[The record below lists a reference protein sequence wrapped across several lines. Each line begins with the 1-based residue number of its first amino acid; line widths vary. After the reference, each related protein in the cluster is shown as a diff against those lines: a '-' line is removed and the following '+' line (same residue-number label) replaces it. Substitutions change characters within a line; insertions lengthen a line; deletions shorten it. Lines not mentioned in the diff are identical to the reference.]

1 MSPFDRTWDYVFVG
15 AGIFGV
21 SAAKI
26 LIERKPNAK
35 VLLIDKYSTSGQ
47 GNTIKSNACYRNVFD
62 TEINIKL
69 CNSSLDYYKY
79 VENVEKT
86 DLGLKDIGYLWLLT
100 KEQMESRKEKSIS
113 INDRDGKIS
122 LLEFLELNEVKYTVY
137 NKDELNQIFP
147 LLKTT
152 FDPEP
157 NDDDDL
163 IIPRKN
169 IEFGLLGKNCG
180 TLSPDLLVRDYE
192 SKFKRLGG
200 HCLYDTE
207 VIELLLKEKGK
218 PFDEDFFPTVWRNQ
232 ELGGVRVRNVR
243 TDEIKIIKSKKYIL
257 TTGAWVN
264 QLLEPLG
271 VRTSIKPKKRQLFR
285 ILNMDKIVKNSSFGN
300 RFNTF
305 PFIILPVSSVFMKPN
320 PEGMSIDVG
329 VADDI
334 GRRFETRVPEGIP
347 KNTLENPLLDNPI
360 GEIDFYLTNILPILN
375 QYFPNT
381 IDETS
386 KIEKPSAGMYAY
398 SIDKS
403 PVIEYVKNLGNLYFS
418 SGGSGSGI
426 MKADSM
432 GRILTSLVLGEKEAV
447 LFNESKIVVDDF
459 TLSSRNLPKETL
471 VL

>member
-1 MSPFDRTWDYVFVG
+1 MNESNMVWDYVFVG

-21 SAAKI
+21 SAAKS
-26 LIERKPNAK
+26 LLERKPNSK
-35 VLLIDKYSTSGQ
+35 ILLIDKYSASGQ
-47 GNTIKSNACYRNVFD
+47 GNTVKSNACYRNVFETD
-62 TEINIKL
+62 INIKL
-69 CNSSLDYYKY
+69 CNSSIDYYKF
-79 VENVEKT
+79 VENHEKT

-100 KEQMESRKEKSIS
+100 KEQMDSRDVKSIS
-113 INDRDGKIS
+113 INNQDSRIS
-122 LLEFLELNEVKYTVY
+122 LLEFLKLNQVEYTVFT
-137 NKDELNQIFP
+137 KDQLNQMFP

-152 FDPEP
+152 FDTDF
-157 NDDDDL
+157 NDDE
-163 IIPRKN
+163 INIPRKN
-169 IEFGLLGKNCG
+169 IEFGFLGKNCG
-180 TLSPDLLVRDYE
+180 TLSPDLLVRHYE
-192 SKFKRLGG
+192 SQYRELGG
-200 HCLYDTE
+200 NCLYDTE
-207 VIELLLKEKGK
+207 VIELLLKEKGE
-218 PFDEDFFPTVWRNQ
+218 PYDEDFFPAVWRDL
-232 ELGGVRVRNVR
+232 ELGGLRVRNTR
-243 TDEIKIIKSKKYIL
+243 TDEITTIQSKNYIL

-271 VRTSIKPKKRQLFR
+271 VRTTIKPKKRQLFR
-285 ILNMDKIVKNSSFGN
+285 ILNMDLLVKNSNFDN

-305 PFIILPVSSVFMKPN
+305 PFIILPVSGVFMKPN

-334 GRRFETRVPEGIP
+334 GRRFETRVPDGIP

-360 GEIDFYLTNILPILN
+360 GEMDFYLTNVLPILN
-375 QYFPNT
+375 QYFPSA

-403 PVIEYVKNLGNLYFS
+403 PVIEHVEALGNLFFS

-432 GRILTSLVLGEKEAV
+432 GRILSSLILGEKEAI
-447 LFNESKIVVDDF
+447 LYNKSKVNVSDF
-459 TLSSRNLPKETL
+459 TLSKRNLPKETL